1 MKINKT
7 KNLFFEKHNKI
18 DTPTAKLIKKK
29 KTDSPNMNEKQN
41 ITTNPIEIE
50 KTISKYYK
58 HLYGIILHNLD
69 EMDEFLQT
77 QIV

>member
-1 MKINKT
+1 M
-7 KNLFFEKHNKI
+7 FFEKHNKI
-18 DTPTAKLIKKK
+18 DKPTARLVKKKKKK
-29 KTDSPNMNEKQN
+29 KTDSPIMNEKQN

-50 KTISKYYK
+50 RTISKYYK

-69 EMDEFLQT
+69 EMDKFIQT

>member
-1 MKINKT
+1 MKSTTKLTRLQLDWSRKTNKQT
-7 KNLFFEKHNKI
+7 
-18 DTPTAKLIKKK
+18 K
-29 KTDSPNMNEKQN
+29 KTDSPVMNEKQN

-50 KTISKYYK
+50 RTISKYYK

-69 EMDEFLQT
+69 EMDKFIQT

>member
-1 MKINKT
+1 M
-7 KNLFFEKHNKI
+7 FFEKHNKI
-18 DTPTAKLIKKK
+18 DKPTARLVKKNKQTK
-29 KTDSPNMNEKQN
+29 KTDSPVMNEKQN

-50 KTISKYYK
+50 RTISKYYK

-69 EMDEFLQT
+69 EMDKFIQT